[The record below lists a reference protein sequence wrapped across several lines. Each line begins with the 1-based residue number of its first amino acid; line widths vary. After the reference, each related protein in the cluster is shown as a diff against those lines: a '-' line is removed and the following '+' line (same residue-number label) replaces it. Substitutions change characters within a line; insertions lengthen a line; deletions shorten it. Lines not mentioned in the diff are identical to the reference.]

1 MAIILIA
8 DDSKLQKLE
17 IAKFLQRMGHQVLEA
32 KDGNEAVDITKTSTP
47 DLILMDV
54 VMPEC
59 NGFNA
64 LRKIKKDDAVKH
76 IPVIM
81 VSTKSEAID
90 KAWAERQGAA
100 GYVTKPIDF
109 NLLENEINKNL

>member
-1 MAIILIA
+1 MAKILIA

-17 IAKFLQRMGHQVLEA
+17 IAKFLQKIGHEVFEA
-32 KDGNEAVDITKTSTP
+32 KDGNEAVIVATSSVP

-64 LRKIKKDDAVKH
+64 LRKIKKNEKIQH

-81 VSTKSEAID
+81 VSTKSEEID
-90 KAWAERQGAA
+90 KAWATKQGAV

-109 NLLENEINKNL
+109 DLLESEINKNL